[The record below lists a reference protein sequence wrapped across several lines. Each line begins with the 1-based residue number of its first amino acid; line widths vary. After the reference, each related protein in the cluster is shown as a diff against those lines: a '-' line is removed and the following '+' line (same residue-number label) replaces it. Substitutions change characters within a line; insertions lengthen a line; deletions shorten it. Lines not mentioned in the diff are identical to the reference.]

1 MSHPNDWTFKRFKIE
16 DDLMQTI
23 DNLSETRG
31 EQKADIIAETVE
43 WLVKNRTEGTVS
55 PRYFSSP
62 DNAPYKG
69 VWLKPDTIRTIE
81 MLSNADNQNPNRV
94 IYTAIC
100 RFIDKD
106 KS

>member
-1 MSHPNDWTFKRFKIE
+1 MSQPNDWKFKRFKIE

-23 DNLSETRG
+23 DNLAETRG

-43 WLVKNRTEGTVS
+43 WLVKNRSEGKIS
-55 PRYFSSP
+55 QRYFSSP

-69 VWLKPDTIRTIE
+69 IWLKPDTIRTIE
-81 MLSNADNQNPNRV
+81 MLSEADNQNPNRV
-94 IYTAIC
+94 IYTAIA

-106 KS
+106 KG